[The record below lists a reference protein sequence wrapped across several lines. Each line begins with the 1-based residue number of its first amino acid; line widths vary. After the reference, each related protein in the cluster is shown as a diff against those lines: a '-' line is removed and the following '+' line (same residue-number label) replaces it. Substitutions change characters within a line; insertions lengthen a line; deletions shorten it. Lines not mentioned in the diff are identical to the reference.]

1 MADPNCDPRRCRVAG
16 SERELSIIRMGMD
29 GRQPPRIAISIA
41 SRLNYNGFDV
51 LVLSQFHVRRIRQ
64 WNNPFFSINGVDL
77 AAAISDG
84 QGGAVSSPI
93 GSSLLGSL
101 GSSPQVNRN
110 ADQPVQEH
118 RCNDVETSVSEQ
130 NPDITPPLGKVNTD
144 GDVGSCNT
152 CGQNCRYQ
160 IIEGRDTI
168 HEDPEAWKRGLR
180 NKDTVK
186 DITRHSENI
195 NCATLPPVSACSI
208 PAMTMEQKVDVNI
221 INTRTSKNIVP
232 LRDGTQK
239 NIGISFAWAFAHFV

>member
-1 MADPNCDPRRCRVAG
+1 
-16 SERELSIIRMGMD
+16 MD
-29 GRQPPRIAISIA
+29 NAE
-41 SRLNYNGFDV
+41 
-51 LVLSQFHVRRIRQ
+51 
-64 WNNPFFSINGVDL
+64 
-77 AAAISDG
+77 
-84 QGGAVSSPI
+84 
-93 GSSLLGSL
+93 
-101 GSSPQVNRN
+101 RN

-144 GDVGSCNT
+144 GDVGSCNA

-160 IIEGRDTI
+160 IIEGRNTV

-232 LRDGTQK
+232 LRDAKEHRNKLCMGVRALRIALFGSRKTA
-239 NIGISFAWAFAHFV
+239 SFAESDLGRRPGA